1 MNQAGG
7 NIERAVPRRLLERP
21 TLAPSIAVDARRSFR
36 GPWPF
41 PPSATGSATAAPLPT
56 DTAHSDPLIRRARSR
71 LYQSG
76 ENSQTWRDTGGRKE
90 KETGGADRFEDHLP
104 VIKSN

>member
-1 MNQAGG
+1 MLYLAGCWKG
-7 NIERAVPRRLLERP
+7 RRWHPALRSTRAGRSA
-21 TLAPSIAVDARRSFR
+21 APGR
-36 GPWPF
+36 F
-41 PPSATGSATAAPLPT
+41 PLPLRAPLPT